1 MTEEFEHFHVNT
13 GGKKLSEE
21 ELKETQDFMHSD
33 EFKKMI
39 EETNEKHKRVM
50 ESNITD
56 RTKI

>member
-21 ELKETQDFMHSD
+21 QIKEVQDFMKSK

-50 ESNITD
+50 ESKITD
-56 RTKI
+56 RTKM